1 MIQLNI
7 NLLFTIINLL
17 VLYFL
22 MKRFLIGPIMR
33 VMDQRQ
39 TMIEEGLENARNS
52 QKEAEELKVK
62 YDENLQH
69 VYVECEAILE
79 DAKKRA
85 QKESERMLQEAQNTA
100 QQIQVKAR
108 EDIQR
113 EKDQTVKELQTQVA
127 QLALAAAM
135 KVSGD
140 KSSQEQDLELY
151 DQFLKKAGGAYGTDN
166 H

>member
-69 VYVECEAILE
+69 VHVECEAILE

-108 EDIQR
+108 
-113 EKDQTVKELQTQVA
+113 
-127 QLALAAAM
+127 
-135 KVSGD
+135 
-140 KSSQEQDLELY
+140 
-151 DQFLKKAGGAYGTDN
+151 
-166 H
+166 

>member
-69 VYVECEAILE
+69 VHVECEAILE

-100 QQIQVKAR
+100 QQIQEMCIRDRHSRRTTLVPHAEYGVYHR
-108 EDIQR
+108 
-113 EKDQTVKELQTQVA
+113 TL
-127 QLALAAAM
+127 
-135 KVSGD
+135 GD
-140 KSSQEQDLELY
+140 
-151 DQFLKKAGGAYGTDN
+151 GGCVGG
-166 H
+166 

>member
-52 QKEAEELKVK
+52 QKEAEEL
-62 YDENLQH
+62 
-69 VYVECEAILE
+69 
-79 DAKKRA
+79 
-85 QKESERMLQEAQNTA
+85 SE
-100 QQIQVKAR
+100 V
-108 EDIQR
+108 
-113 EKDQTVKELQTQVA
+113 
-127 QLALAAAM
+127 
-135 KVSGD
+135 
-140 KSSQEQDLELY
+140 
-151 DQFLKKAGGAYGTDN
+151 
-166 H
+166 

>member
-69 VYVECEAILE
+69 VHVECEAIWKMPRREL
-79 DAKKRA
+79 KR
-85 QKESERMLQEAQNTA
+85 
-100 QQIQVKAR
+100 
-108 EDIQR
+108 
-113 EKDQTVKELQTQVA
+113 
-127 QLALAAAM
+127 
-135 KVSGD
+135 
-140 KSSQEQDLELY
+140 SQSVCSRKHKTLRSR
-151 DQFLKKAGGAYGTDN
+151 FR
-166 H
+166 